1 MSLIEILAR
10 VHAKD
15 GRGGGGGGRTYNEF
29 EFGTFIGR
37 LQGDDAC
44 SMGVKGLMSQYRS
57 LQS

>member
-15 GRGGGGGGRTYNEF
+15 GGGGGGGGRRTYNEF

-37 LQGDDAC
+37 LQGDGAC
-44 SMGVKGLMSQYRS
+44 SMAVKGLMSLY
-57 LQS
+57 